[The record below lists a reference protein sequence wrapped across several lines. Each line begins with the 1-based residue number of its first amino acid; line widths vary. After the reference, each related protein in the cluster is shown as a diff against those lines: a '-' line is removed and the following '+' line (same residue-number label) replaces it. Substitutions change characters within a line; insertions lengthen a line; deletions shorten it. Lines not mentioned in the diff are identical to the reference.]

1 MKILCIGD
9 SNTYG
14 YDPRSYFGSRY
25 PEDVRWTGRI
35 AVALSKT
42 GIDGPGS
49 EESGA
54 GCSVTVVNAGMN
66 GMTVA
71 RARSTF
77 LNRARIETPDL
88 VIVMLGTNDILV
100 GYDIEE
106 TADRMDDFVREIKEM
121 EVKVLLIAPP
131 LLRLGDWVP
140 NEGLIEESRA
150 LAELYH
156 DVAEDNDC
164 YFANAAEWDIDLT
177 FDGVHFSQ
185 EGHEAFAQELLESIA
200 ALELV

>member
-35 AVALSKT
+35 AAALAKT

-49 EESGA
+49 EEPGA

-77 LNRARIETPDL
+77 LNRARIEAPDL

-131 LLRLGDWVP
+131 LLQLGEWVP
-140 NEGLIEESRA
+140 NEGLVEESRA
-150 LAELYH
+150 LAELYK
-156 DVAEDNDC
+156 DVAADNDC